1 MTTQYKTIGGKQ
13 MDSRLLD
20 IALQAVEGVGDGRI
34 SIKDAERIFESVKDG
49 NGYTDIEKNTIA
61 YIRENFKWTEQADH
75 WFINQISQ
83 WRAPSGMLSMTPSEI
98 TAQHLPSFDVLP
110 DAEQRVARKHDLISA
125 MNETNLDHDDIG
137 LIIQLA
143 TGERVEVLC
152 NFIEMSGDFV
162 ELKGGYVIPLRVIEK
177 VEI

>member
-1 MTTQYKTIGGKQ
+1 MTT
-13 MDSRLLD
+13 
-20 IALQAVEGVGDGRI
+20 
-34 SIKDAERIFESVKDG
+34 
-49 NGYTDIEKNTIA
+49 
-61 YIRENFKWTEQADH
+61 
-75 WFINQISQ
+75 
-83 WRAPSGMLSMTPSEI
+83 MTPSEI
-98 TAQHLPSFDVLP
+98 VTQHLPSFDVLP

-162 ELKGGYVIPLRVIEK
+162 ELKGGYVIPVRVIEK